1 MSDQPIRGFN
11 LSFLQKRVWLLQAH
25 TTGLYQLATVEIEGK
40 LNPSRL
46 EESIRQVVATHDS
59 LRTTYYTKPEIRFP
73 LQVVAE
79 QPAYRFD
86 YLTDPAATAES
97 IVDASPT
104 HFQVET
110 EPPLHAKLVRLS
122 EVRHLLTIACPAI
135 ACDAFSLQRII
146 REIAQCYENPASL
159 QSDEI
164 IQYPQFSQWQQ
175 DLVANPEPEALDFW
189 EKYLS
194 SDHKEL
200 VWPFEEKRTSAEDV
214 SPGETSPGIIRVT
227 LPAEVVGRLR
237 PWAQRQATD
246 VSRLCLACLYVLAH
260 KHTGDT
266 LLTLGYVHNER
277 AYEELQS
284 TIGLVAK
291 VLPTTVQL
299 NPEGPV
305 EALLG
310 QINEVLEA
318 IRSWE
323 EYYFRGYAVADTG
336 TDGSDV
342 PTFSL
347 GFEWMDLSQ
356 PLPYSDSLTFRFK
369 AFRSNPDVF
378 KLRLSGVEY
387 ENEVQLQFCY
397 QTDVFEK
404 PAVALLTEQ
413 FVRLLQD
420 LPANATQ
427 PIAQLSALSYTDVV
441 KITRE
446 FNVGIAAHST
456 DNTLIDRFENQ
467 ARQTPEQT
475 AVVFGEKS
483 LTYAELDRQAN
494 QLATWLIEQHQVKP
508 GDRVVVCLP
517 RTEKMVVSLLAV
529 LKTGAAYLP
538 LDQQLPAERLQFITE
553 DSQAR
558 LVIVDQ
564 AADPE
569 PAGVTCLEL
578 TIAWEAIRQQS
589 DEKPPVSFAP
599 ESAVYVIYTSGS
611 TGQPKGVEISHR
623 SLVNYLSWFTSS
635 YPLSGQDRTLLFSS
649 LAFDLGYTS
658 FWSSLVAGCTV
669 YMLEEQSHL
678 DPKSFTEALIRH
690 RITYIK
696 LTPSH
701 FSLIV
706 HAPDFEKQAALY
718 SLRLIVLG
726 GEEIKVN
733 EVAWYWQYAPEVQ
746 FVNHYGPT
754 ETTIGTIATRIDKET
769 FGSFAARPV
778 IGKPI
783 THNQVFILRQDASLA
798 AVGEVGEIGV
808 SGRGLA
814 IGYLNR
820 PELTREKFI
829 DHPLLPGQRLYR
841 TGDLGRWLLNGDI
854 QFLGRKDFQVKI
866 RGFRVELGEIE
877 AILLKHPG
885 VRQAVV
891 VAKTDQTASNYLVA
905 YFTPAE
911 GEVNDLGQY
920 LGQCLP
926 EYMIPAYFVSLP
938 TLPYTANGKINRKA
952 LPDHQSL
959 VQASE
964 YVAPRNSIEAQMVA
978 IWEEVLDR
986 KKISIRDNFFK
997 IGGHSLKAI
1006 QIVSR
1011 IYKEMRAKI
1020 EFRSLFEAPTIESLV
1035 QVITASTS
1043 AADPYET
1050 IQPVPEAAYYEASHG
1065 QKRLWVLQQLD
1076 GGAAYNTLYSYVLNG
1091 ELNEKAFVNALESL
1105 VARHEILRTVFTV
1118 VEGDPKQKVC
1128 AVGELAFMQRVDLQ
1142 HQPDREERAQR
1153 LAREEAV
1160 FRFDLEKGPLF
1171 RTTLVTL
1178 EQNKHLFFIHIHHV
1192 ISDGWSLRVVVNE
1205 VLSLYEAYTQE
1216 QPSPFVPLRIQ
1227 YKDYSHWQYE
1237 QLSGEPAKVHQ
1248 AYWWQQLAGPLPV
1261 LDLPTYRPRPA
1272 VQTSRGKTVRF
1283 SLDEDIRN
1291 RLVVLSQEQGC
1302 SLFMTL
1308 LAALNV
1314 LFYKYTN
1321 QQDILLG
1328 TSVAGRS
1335 HQDLENQIGLY
1346 LNTLVLRT
1354 RLEAEK
1360 SFLQLLEHVKET
1372 VLMAFEH
1379 QVYPF
1384 DRLVEEL
1391 PLQRDLS
1398 RSPLFDVLVEMQN
1411 YEHSVSQTEGVEGL
1425 ARIDVQPYEV
1435 ETETSIVDLNLM
1447 FVDAV
1452 SSLQLHVRYNTDI
1465 FTDEQITQLSRHFEH
1480 LLRQLVAQPA
1490 KPIAA
1495 FGLLTSADRQWLDAL
1510 NQTKSVFPQ
1519 QPAFRIFEENARQLA
1534 DQPALQCGHTILT
1547 YRQLNENANQLAHF
1561 LRRHHRL
1568 SADELVAIVMD
1579 RSDKMLES
1587 ILAVWKCGG
1596 AYVPIDPAYPEERI
1610 RLVVGSSRARLV
1622 VTRSGALSSRLESE
1636 LALQKKVLNLD
1647 VCSQPISEAATHN
1660 LNLPVGLNDLAYVIY
1675 TSGSTG
1681 TPKGAMVEHVGMTN
1695 HLYAKVNDLR
1705 LTGADRI
1712 VQNASACFDIS
1723 VWQAW
1728 AALMVGGKTTMYDN
1742 GLVMNPDQLAVQV
1755 EKDGVTVLEVVP
1767 SYLSVLLDHLEKQQP
1782 ATLYGRLR
1790 YLVVTGEAVKP
1801 GLIRRWFD
1809 RFPHVPVVNAYGPT
1823 EASDDITHHFMEK
1836 APESTTV
1843 PVGKTV
1849 QNLKIY
1855 VTDEGMSLL
1864 PVGIQ
1869 GEICVSGVGV
1879 GRGYLY
1885 DQEKTQAAFGED
1897 PFRSQPGV
1905 RLYKT
1910 GDLGR
1915 YLPDGSLEFLGRKDS
1930 QVKIRG
1936 YRIETGEIEH
1946 ALTRVAGVKEA
1957 VVVAVE
1963 TPPADHFLC
1972 AYLTFDDG
1980 KSTEIELIKKEL
1992 AKALPAYMIPSGW
2005 MVLPALPLNANGK
2018 IDRKALPPPA
2028 PSHNREEATLAPR
2041 TRLEEQLK
2049 EIWEEVLQKSG
2060 IGIRDSF
2067 FEIGGHS
2074 LRAIR
2079 VIALLDKKLG
2089 LKMDLRDL
2097 FTHPTIEKMAER
2109 LESAETSA
2117 YEEIVP
2123 LPEQPDYE
2131 VSHAQRR
2138 LWVMDQFEVQRTA
2151 YYVPAA
2157 YVLEGPMNWIAFE
2170 KAFQTLLQRHE
2181 SLRTT
2186 IGVVDGQPRQKIH
2199 SLESCGFRITY
2210 LDFRQDADGEAKARN
2225 LAQAEATDVFDLAA
2239 GPLVR
2244 AKLIHLADERY
2255 LFLFTLHHIISDG
2268 WSEAVLVN
2276 EVLALYRAY
2285 LKGQPN
2291 PLAPLRIQYKD
2302 FVAWQNRQLSG
2313 ERLTAHRTYWLEQFA
2328 GKLQPLALPTD
2339 FSRPEVKTSE
2349 ASKLFFTLPPAVKQG
2364 LQQISQGQNATVFMA
2379 LLAALKVVLHKY
2391 TAQDDIIVG
2400 TPAAGRS
2407 HADLSNQIG
2416 LFLNILALR
2425 THIRTEESFNDLLRK
2440 VRETTVGAYAH
2451 QEYPF
2456 DRLVED
2462 LNLPRDISRS
2472 SLFDVGFTW
2481 QNLEDVEN
2489 EGSVDTFEDLTVSFY
2504 DNGLGRVKT
2513 DFWFHGWDAGEK
2525 IAFSITYNKDLY
2537 RQSTIE
2543 RLINDFQ
2550 ELVSR
2555 LVNEPRASIQSL
2567 VDALVARERKE
2578 ERMNQTK
2585 NKEKNLEKFFN
2596 TKAKKLPANERALVT
2611 ESYLDSHPSYPLVIQ
2626 PNVTNLVLTEW
2637 IKANQREISEKLIQT
2652 GGILFRGFDAMTAES
2667 AQTFAQIL
2675 SEQRMSYMDQSSPR
2689 SLVADKLYTST
2700 DHPADQ
2706 VINMHNELS
2715 YSYSWPMQIMFFCLQ
2730 AAETGGE
2737 TPIADSR
2744 RTLSHLSEATQ
2755 AKFRAK
2761 GIRYVRNLIEG
2772 MGLSWQ
2778 EVYQTTDKTQ
2788 VEAYCQKNDV
2798 QFEWKGEKHLRISWT
2813 RPAIHQHPLTGE
2825 WLWFNHGFFFN
2836 AHHLDPVIHA
2846 LAGSKEMLPFNTYY
2860 GDGSAIE
2867 SSVIEEIREAFER
2880 SKHAFAWQKGDILL
2894 LDNML
2899 MAHGRN
2905 PFTGSRKVL
2914 VAMNNAYCPYEAIE
2928 NEAVPGTALAY

>member
-11 LSFLQKRVWLLQAH
+11 LSFLQKRVWLLQAR
-25 TTGLYQLATVEIEGK
+25 TSGLYQLATVEIEGE
-40 LNPSRL
+40 LNPARL
-46 EESIRQVVATHDS
+46 AESIRQVVATHDI

-73 LQVVAE
+73 LQVVAD
-79 QPAYRFD
+79 QPAFRLD
-86 YLTDPAATAES
+86 YFTDPTATAES
-97 IVDASPT
+97 VTDAFPML
-104 HFQVET
+104 FQVAT
-110 EPPLHAKLVRLS
+110 EPPLRAKLVRLS
-122 EVRHLLTIACPAI
+122 EARYLLTVACPAI
-135 ACDAFSLQRII
+135 ACDAFSLQRIV
-146 REIAQCYENPASL
+146 REICQGYDNPASP
-159 QSDEI
+159 QPNEI
-164 IQYPQFSQWQQ
+164 IQYLQFSQWQQ
-175 DLVANPEPEALDFW
+175 DLAANPEPEALDFW
-189 EKYLS
+189 DKYLNT
-194 SDHKEL
+194 DYKET

-214 SPGETSPGIIRVT
+214 SPGETSTGIVQIT
-227 LPAEVVGRLR
+227 LPAEVVSRLSA
-237 PWAQRQATD
+237 WAQRQATD
-246 VSRLCLACLYVLAH
+246 VSQLCMACLYVLAH

-266 LLTLGYVHNER
+266 TLTLGYVHNER

-284 TIGLVAK
+284 TVGLVAK
-291 VLPTTVQL
+291 VLPALVQL
-299 NPEGPV
+299 DPEASA

-323 EYYFRGYAVADTG
+323 EYYSRGYAAADNG
-336 TDGSDV
+336 TDGNDV
-342 PTFSL
+342 STFSL

-356 PLPYSDSLTFRFK
+356 PLPDNDGLAFRFK
-369 AFRSNPDVF
+369 AFRSSPDVF
-378 KLRLSGVEY
+378 KLKLSGVAY
-387 ENEVQLQFCY
+387 ENEIQLQFFY

-404 PAVALLTEQ
+404 PAVALLAKQ

-446 FNVGIAAHST
+446 FHVGIAPNSA
-456 DNTLIDRFENQ
+456 DRTLIDLFENQ
-467 ARQTPEQT
+467 VRQTPEQT
-475 AVVFGEKS
+475 AVVFGAQS
-483 LTYAELDRQAN
+483 LTYAELDSQAN

-508 GDRVVVCLP
+508 GDRVVVCLS
-517 RTEKMVVSLLAV
+517 RTEKMVISLLAV

-538 LDQQLPAERLQFITE
+538 LDRSLPAERLQFIAE

-564 AADPE
+564 A
-569 PAGVTCLEL
+569 GVLHATSIPFLALE
-578 TIAWEAIRQQS
+578 TAWEAIRQQAA
-589 DEKPPVSFAP
+589 EKPAVSITP
-599 ESAVYVIYTSGS
+599 ESTVYVIYTSGS
-611 TGQPKGVEISHR
+611 TGQPKGVQISHR

-635 YPLSGQDRTLLFSS
+635 YPLSRQDRTLLFSS
-649 LAFDLGYTS
+649 LAFDLSYTS
-658 FWSSLVAGCTV
+658 FWSALVAGCTV
-669 YMLEEQSHL
+669 YVLEEQSHL
-678 DPKSFTEALIRH
+678 DPKSFTEALISH

-706 HAPDFEKQAALY
+706 QAPDFEKQAARY
-718 SLRLIVLG
+718 RLRLIVLG
-726 GEEIKVN
+726 GEEIKVS
-733 EVAWYWQYAPEVQ
+733 EVARYWQHAPEVQ

-769 FGSFAARPV
+769 FGQFAARPV

-783 THNQVFILRQDASLA
+783 THNQVFILREDASLA

-877 AILLKHPG
+877 AVLLKHPG

-891 VAKTDQTASNYLVA
+891 VAKTDQTASKYMVA

-911 GEVNDLGQY
+911 GEVKDLDQYLGQY
-920 LGQCLP
+920 LP
-926 EYMIPAYFVSLP
+926 DYMIPAYFVSLP
-938 TLPYTANGKINRKA
+938 ALPYTASGKINRKA

-959 VQASE
+959 VLASE
-964 YVAPRNSIEAQMVA
+964 YVAPRNSREAQMAA

-997 IGGHSLKAI
+997 IGGHSLKAV

-1035 QVITASTS
+1035 QIITASTT
-1043 AADPYET
+1043 AADSYET
-1050 IQPVPEAAYYEASHG
+1050 IQPVPEAAYYETSHG

-1076 GGAAYNTLYSYVLNG
+1076 SGAAYNTLYSYVLNG
-1091 ELNEKAFVNALESL
+1091 KLNEKAFVKALESL
-1105 VARHEILRTVFTV
+1105 VARHEMLRTVFTV

-1128 AVGELAFMQRVDLQ
+1128 AVGELSFMQRIDLQ
-1142 HQPDREERAQR
+1142 HQPDREELARQ
-1153 LAREEAV
+1153 LAREEAT
-1160 FRFDLEKGPLF
+1160 FRFNLEKGPLF
-1171 RTTLVTL
+1171 RTTLLKL
-1178 EQNKHLFFIHIHHV
+1178 EENKYLFFIHIHHI

-1205 VLSLYEAYTQE
+1205 VLSLYEAYTKD
-1216 QPSPFVPLRIQ
+1216 QPSPFAPLRIQ
-1227 YKDYSHWQYE
+1227 YKDYVHWQYE
-1237 QLSGEPAKVHQ
+1237 QLSGEGAREHQ
-1248 AYWWQQLAGPLPV
+1248 AYWWKQLAGPLPV
-1261 LDLPTYRPRPA
+1261 LELPTYRPRPA

-1283 SLDEDIRN
+1283 SLDEAIRN
-1291 RLVVLSQEQGC
+1291 RLVVFSQDQGS

-1314 LFYKYTN
+1314 LFYKYTH
-1321 QQDILLG
+1321 QPDILLG

-1354 RLEAEK
+1354 RLEAEE
-1360 SFLQLLEHVKET
+1360 SFLQLLDSVKET
-1372 VLMAFEH
+1372 VLLAFEH

-1411 YEHSVSQTEGVEGL
+1411 YEHSVGQTDGVEGL

-1480 LLRQLVAQPA
+1480 LLRHLLAQPA
-1490 KPIAA
+1490 QPIRA
-1495 FGLLTSADRQWLDAL
+1495 FGLLTPGDRQWLDAL
-1510 NQTKSVFPQ
+1510 NQTKRDFPQ
-1519 QPAFRIFEENARQLA
+1519 QPAFRIFEENAQQLA
-1534 DQPALQCGHTILT
+1534 DQPALQCGQTVLT
-1547 YRQLNENANQLAHF
+1547 YCQLNENANQLAHF
-1561 LRRHHRL
+1561 LRRNHRL

-1610 RLVVGSSRARLV
+1610 RLIVGSCRAKLV
-1622 VTRSGALSSRLESE
+1622 VTRSGVLSGRLEAE
-1636 LALQKKVLNLD
+1636 LATQTKVLNLD
-1647 VCSQPISEAATHN
+1647 VCSQPISEEATHN
-1660 LNLPVGLNDLAYVIY
+1660 LNLLVGLNDLAYVIY

-1681 TPKGAMVEHVGMTN
+1681 TPKGAMIEHAGMTN

-1705 LTGADRI
+1705 LTGADCI

-1728 AALMVGGKTTMYDN
+1728 AALMAGGKTIIYDN
-1742 GLVMNPDQLAVQV
+1742 ALVMHPEQLARQV

-1767 SYLSVLLDHLEKQQP
+1767 SYLSVLFDHLEKQP
-1782 ATLYGRLR
+1782 ALYQRLR
-1790 YLVVTGEAVKP
+1790 FLVVTGEAVKP
-1801 GLIRRWFD
+1801 GLIRRWLD

-1823 EASDDITHHFMEK
+1823 EASDDITHHFIEK
-1836 APESTTV
+1836 APESTLV
-1843 PVGKTV
+1843 PVGKTI

-1855 VTDEGMSLL
+1855 VTDAGMNLL

-1885 DQEKTQAAFGED
+1885 DTERTQAVFGED

-1963 TPPADHFLC
+1963 TPQSDHFLC
-1972 AYLTFDDG
+1972 AYLTLA
-1980 KSTEIELIKKEL
+1980 TEESIEVEWVKKEL
-1992 AKALPAYMIPSGW
+1992 AKALPAHMIPSVW
-2005 MVLPALPLNANGK
+2005 MVLLALPLNANGK
-2018 IDRKALPPPA
+2018 IDRKALPAPA
-2028 PSHNREEATLAPR
+2028 PSDNQQEATLAPR
-2041 TRLEEQLK
+2041 TRLEEELTT
-2049 EIWEEVLQKSG
+2049 IWEEVLQKQG
-2060 IGIRDSF
+2060 IGIRDNF

-2097 FTHPTIEKMAER
+2097 FTHPIIEKMAEQ

-2117 YEEIVP
+2117 YEEIMP
-2123 LPEQPDYE
+2123 LPEQLDYE

-2157 YVLEGPMNWIAFE
+2157 YVLEGSLDRVAFE

-2186 IGVVDGQPRQKIH
+2186 IVVVDGQPRQKIH
-2199 SLESCGFRITY
+2199 SMETCGFGIAH
-2210 LDFRQDADGEAKARN
+2210 LDLRQDADGEEKARN
-2225 LAQAEATDVFDLAA
+2225 LAQAEATAPFDLAA

-2276 EVLALYRAY
+2276 EVLALYQAY

-2313 ERLTAHRTYWLEQFA
+2313 ERLTVHRTYWLAQFA

-2339 FSRPEVKTSE
+2339 FPRPEVKTSE
-2349 ASKLFFTLPPAVKQG
+2349 ASKIFFTLPPATTQG
-2364 LQQISQGQNATVFMA
+2364 LQEISQANNATVFMA

-2391 TAQDDIIVG
+2391 TAQEDIVVG

-2425 THIRTEESFNDLLRK
+2425 THIRNEESFTYLLRK

-2489 EGSVDTFEDLTVSFY
+2489 EGNVDTFENLTVSFY

-2513 DFWFHGWDAGEK
+2513 DFWFHGWEAGEN
-2525 IAFSITYNKDLY
+2525 IALSITYNKDLY

-2543 RLINDFQ
+2543 RLINNFQ
-2550 ELVSR
+2550 ELVTL
-2555 LVNEPRASIQSL
+2555 LVNEPQASIRSL
-2567 VDALVARERKE
+2567 VAALVERERKE
-2578 ERMNQTK
+2578 KRMNQTK

-2596 TKAKKLPANERALVT
+2596 TKAKKLPANDGALIT
-2611 ESYLDSHPSYPLVIQ
+2611 ESYLDSHPSYPLVIR
-2626 PNVTNLVLTEW
+2626 PNVANLVLTEW
-2637 IKANQREISEKLIQT
+2637 IRANQVLISEKLIQT
-2652 GGILFRGFDAMTAES
+2652 GGILFRGFDAITAES
-2667 AQTFAQIL
+2667 AQTFASIL
-2675 SEQRMSYMDQSSPR
+2675 SEQRLSYMDQSSPR

-2730 AAETGGE
+2730 AAEAGGE

-2744 RTLSHLSEATQ
+2744 HTLSHLSEATQ
-2755 AKFRAK
+2755 AQFRAK
-2761 GIRYVRNLIEG
+2761 GIRYVRNLVEG

-2778 EVYQTTDKTQ
+2778 EVYQTTDKTR
-2788 VEAYCQKNDV
+2788 VEDYCRKNDV
-2798 QFEWKGEKHLRISWT
+2798 QFEWKGEKHLKISWT

-2846 LAGSKEMLPFNTYY
+2846 LAGSEEMLPFNTYY
-2860 GDGSAIE
+2860 GDGSPIE

-2880 SKHAFAWQKGDILL
+2880 SKHAFAWQKGDIML

-2905 PFTGSRKVL
+2905 AFAGSRKVL
-2914 VAMNNAYCPYEAIE
+2914 VAMNNAYCPYETIE
-2928 NEAVPGTALAY
+2928 NETAPAPALAL